1 MRPYREYTTD
11 QAALLPPS
19 FADLIPPGDPVF
31 FIREIIGQLDLG
43 AFHDVYRSERG
54 RPPFHPALM
63 VGLYFYGA
71 ARRTYSS
78 RRLAEACARDVSFI
92 YLVGRAT
99 PDHHTICE
107 FRQRFSKELKALFVQ
122 VLLLCQEAGLV
133 RLGHISLDGTKV
145 RANAS
150 RHKAMSYGRMVSK
163 EPELAAEVERLIGEG
178 QRQDTED
185 DAVHGPH
192 DDGWSMPAELR
203 ETNRRLE
210 KIRAGKQR
218 LEERFR
224 EKALE
229 KGKDPAEAIVP
240 DRAQTNFTDPESRIM
255 NTTEGFQQ
263 CYNAQA
269 AVDAT
274 SQVIVACEVSN
285 APPDVQRL
293 RPMLKQVHD
302 NSGHFPNE
310 LTADA
315 GYASEANFTALAEA
329 DVYAVIALRRYH
341 RDEPA
346 DADPAAKGSSGRWL
360 HRNVMRD
367 RLSSAEGKQVYKLRK
382 QTVEPV
388 FGQIKSARGFRQF
401 LRRGLPAVTAE
412 WSLLCTVH
420 NLLKLFSATRGPA
433 QRTGRPP
440 RRANNSQ
447 GTIEQLSFAG

>member
-19 FADLIPPGDPVF
+19 FADLIPPDDPVF
-31 FIREIIGQLDLG
+31 FMREIVGQLDLS

-107 FRQRFSKELKALFVQ
+107 FRQRFSHELEALFVQ

-150 RHKAMSYGRMVSK
+150 RHKAMSYGRMVLK
-163 EPELAAEVERLIGEG
+163 EPELAAEVERLLGEG
-178 QRQDTED
+178 QRQDAED
-185 DAVHGPH
+185 DAMHGPN

-210 KIRAGKQR
+210 KLRAGKLR

-229 KGKDPAEAIVP
+229 EGKDPAQAIVP

-269 AVDAT
+269 AVDVT

-293 RPMLKQVHD
+293 RPMLQQVHA
-302 NSGHFPNE
+302 NTGHFPNA
-310 LTADA
+310 LSADA
-315 GYASEANFTALAEA
+315 GYASEANFIALAEA

-341 RDEPA
+341 RDEPP
-346 DADPAAKGSSGRWL
+346 DADPAAKGSTGRWPQ
-360 HRNVMRD
+360 RNVMRD
-367 RLSSAEGKQVYKLRK
+367 RLSTAEGKQVYKLRK

-420 NLLKLFSATRGPA
+420 NLLKLFSATGGPA
-433 QRTGRPP
+433 QRTGRSP
-440 RRANNSQ
+440 RRANNSR
-447 GTIEQLSFAG
+447 GTVEQLSLLA